1 MSNVK
6 FLKIAILL
14 SRIAELSIVF
24 GFAFVYEVK
33 KKLVWLEERRYRI
46 VTIGG

>member
-1 MSNVK
+1 VK
-6 FLKIAILL
+6 FLKIAIVLL
-14 SRIAELSIVF
+14 RIAELSVVF

-33 KKLVWLEERRYRI
+33 KKLVWLEERIYRM